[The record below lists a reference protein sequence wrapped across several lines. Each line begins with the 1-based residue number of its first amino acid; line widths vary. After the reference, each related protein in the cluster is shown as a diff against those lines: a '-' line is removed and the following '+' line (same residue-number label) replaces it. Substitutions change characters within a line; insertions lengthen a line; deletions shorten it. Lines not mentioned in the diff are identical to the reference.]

1 MRNKM
6 FRRLEFRWNYRFTLV
21 ELLIVIAIIAILAAM
36 LLPALNKAR
45 EKAKQISCAGM
56 MRQFSVCSVLYAGDY
71 SDWLPAASDLKW
83 ISGIF
88 PYLCR
93 GASYASYLPA
103 FNKYV
108 QCPSTVLV
116 PLVQASQ
123 PQVILSYVATIAF
136 TSESSFQSYGSPQ
149 CGAWGKFYADT
160 ITKKIRS
167 QQKLPVVTGSI
178 IVVEAP
184 LYNSSSYIAS
194 FGARPFSYH
203 VPSYTNDVASA
214 NPQWRAAFR
223 HEQRSNFTFTDG
235 SVRSYRNGQQF
246 GERKDAWIPK

>member
-1 MRNKM
+1 MVQKSH
-6 FRRLEFRWNYRFTLV
+6 FRWNEKFTLI
-21 ELLIVIAIIAILAAM
+21 EFLIVISVIAVLAAM

-56 MRQFSVCSVLYAGDY
+56 MKQFGVCSVLYAGDY
-71 SDWLPAASDLKW
+71 SDWLPPASDLKW

-93 GASYASYLPA
+93 GANYTEYRPA

-116 PLVQASQ
+116 PLVQTCR
-123 PQVILSYVATIAF
+123 PKVILSYVATIAF

-149 CGAWGKFYADT
+149 CGAWGRFYADT
-160 ITKKIRS
+160 VEKEIRS
-167 QQKLPVVTGSI
+167 QQKLSAVTGSVI
-178 IVVEAP
+178 AVEAP

-203 VPSYTNDVASA
+203 VPSYTNNVASGA
-214 NPQWRAAFR
+214 PQWRAAFR
-223 HEQRSNFTFTDG
+223 HEQRSNFIFADG

-246 GERKDAWIPK
+246 GERADAWIPE